1 MVEINE
7 VTPILEKHLD
17 SIDECLEHMI
27 GANYNHVSIHEF
39 RESIRRFRALIYF
52 FIQNI
57 RPSDYRMI
65 EFVSKK
71 YFNMTSLIREIDVFE
86 IGYKAHMSHET
97 LIRLSEIKS
106 PLMEKLIEELDE
118 TNNFRF
124 NQMKV
129 HIRPIKSQPEADKC
143 FHERQCELFKT
154 FFEKDELKFNEEKY
168 IHAKRML
175 AKKILYAHKIL
186 LPNEPSIESINM
198 ELEKF
203 QQVAKQ
209 LHDVCVNLRFIG
221 QYQLDDHNLIS
232 KLIHDHAEFT
242 SGAEAQ
248 YEKTCNVIS
257 PLIYK

>member
-17 SIDECLEHMI
+17 AIDASLESMI
-27 GANYNHVSIHEF
+27 EASYNHESIHAF

-86 IGYKAHMSHET
+86 SGYGSFMSQET
-97 LIRLSEIKS
+97 LERIKEIKS
-106 PLMEKLIEELDE
+106 PLMERLIEELDE

-129 HIRPIKSQPEADKC
+129 HIRPIKSQSQADQC
-143 FHERQCELFKT
+143 FHERQCELFKI
-154 FFEKDELKFNEEKY
+154 FIEKDEAKFNEEKY

-186 LPNEPSIESINM
+186 LPNETSIKSINF
-198 ELEKF
+198 ELEQF
-203 QQVAKQ
+203 QQAAKQ

-221 QYQLDDHNLIS
+221 QYQLDDAGLIS
-232 KLIHDHAEFT
+232 KLIYDHAEYT
-242 SGAEAQ
+242 KRAEAQ
-248 YEKTCNVIS
+248 YEATCGVIKH
-257 PLIYK
+257 LMDK